1 MAAVHAHGK
10 AHGYNVV
17 IKSSS
22 MPTEKKP
29 GRTAKVWLRCDRGGH
44 YRPRNGLT
52 EETRKRRRTS
62 RLMDCP
68 FMIVAA
74 GTPGMWTLS
83 VMNPTHNHGPI
94 IERPRQT
101 PQQRVKRGQVLSVP
115 YDWPHD
121 ATMTPFTTALV
132 LIDLQK
138 DCMFPVLFAGFRQ
151 VYLANLFLVCS
162 IGGYVEYQGYDIT
175 DALSLIPKL
184 QRLLRSFRS
193 SGFPV
198 YHTRQGEQNWPPANI
213 PNPNPFTNK
222 QTD

>member
-29 GRTAKVWLRCDRGGH
+29 GRTAKIWLRCDRGGH

-74 GTPGMWTLS
+74 GTPGMWSLNI
-83 VMNPTHNHGPI
+83 MNPTHNHGPV
-94 IERPRQT
+94 IERPRQA
-101 PQQRVKRGQVLSVP
+101 PQQRVKRGQILAVP

-132 LIDLQK
+132 MVDLQK
-138 DCMFPVLFAGFRQ
+138 DCTLHSFLDANANANEFQYVRLGAIWIIKVMILTMLCLLYQNFNVFYILSVL
-151 VYLANLFLVCS
+151 VDFLYTTLVKVS
-162 IGGYVEYQGYDIT
+162 QYI
-175 DALSLIPKL
+175 
-184 QRLLRSFRS
+184 
-193 SGFPV
+193 
-198 YHTRQGEQNWPPANI
+198 HT
-213 PNPNPFTNK
+213 
-222 QTD
+222 